1 MTVKHAFTSAIN
13 DGGDATLVRPS
24 NWNAEHSVTLVQQD
38 RTLAADET
46 IAAGKSVFHVG
57 GLYIATGVTLF
68 IGDDSIV
75 GLV

>member
-1 MTVKHAFTSAIN
+1 MSVKHAVSSGVA

-24 NWNAEHSVTLVQQD
+24 NWNADHSVTLVQQD

-46 IAAGKSVFHVG
+46 IAAGKTVFHVG
-57 GLYIATGVTLF
+57 GLSIATAITLF
-68 IGDDSIV
+68 IGVDSIV